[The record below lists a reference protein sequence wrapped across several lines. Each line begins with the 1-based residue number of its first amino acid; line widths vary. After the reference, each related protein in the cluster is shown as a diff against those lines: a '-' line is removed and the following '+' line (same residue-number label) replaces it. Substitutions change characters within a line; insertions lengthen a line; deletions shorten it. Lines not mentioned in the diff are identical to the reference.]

1 MRRRV
6 LFVEQNRDGTVGG
19 SHTALLMLVQHLDLS
34 QFEPVVAFYESNALI
49 DAFRRHAHVVLLPAP
64 LPLRIARADAA
75 TGVALI
81 AMVALGVRKVANLL
95 MTLGAALWRTVHV
108 LRIRPHLI
116 HVNNHVSPGFEWIV
130 AARLCGGQADRSPAR
145 PRDAVVVFDADRP
158 HRLRLE
164 NGAGGAGL
172 LGSQIGIVGRAHL
185 RCRRR

>member
-34 QFEPVVAFYESNALI
+34 QYELVVAFYESNSLI
-49 DAFRRHAHVVLLPAP
+49 DAFRRHAQVVLLPAP

-75 TGVALI
+75 TGVAPV

-95 MTLGAALWRTVHV
+95 MTLSAALWRTVHV

-116 HVNNHVSPGFEWIV
+116 HVNDLCLYGRNHDVPAVDV
-130 AARLCGGQADRSPAR
+130 ANASALTPAQVER
-145 PRDAVVVFDADRP
+145 IYRDIDQKR
-158 HRLRLE
+158 RTTRYL
-164 NGAGGAGL
+164 
-172 LGSQIGIVGRAHL
+172 HL
-185 RCRRR
+185 APQLMAPVPLDT